1 MRKRSANTMQA
12 KRRESGLGETA
23 SLAVLKR
30 IFAENFRHHLR
41 TYLLAGLCLA
51 LASGA
56 TAFLAFIVKDVVD
69 EIFVRENTA
78 LIPIIAAAI
87 FAAFAVRSLAGYFQA
102 ILLAR
107 VGNNVVARYQR
118 RIFAH
123 LLALD
128 MRFHMSDRS
137 GTLTARIN
145 TNINGIRSVL
155 NTALVTVSRDIITL
169 LGLVGVMVYQ
179 EPGLTVAVLLVGPV
193 LFFLLN
199 RLMRRLRKEVRRN
212 VGTVSSLFGTIQE
225 TVQGI
230 AVVKAFTMEPRL
242 REQFHQL
249 NDKVERQANKVARIS
264 ERASPITDL
273 IVGAAIAIAVW
284 FTATR
289 SIAAGVPPGSMASFI
304 AAMLLA
310 YEPAKKLAKSQ
321 IVLEKAIVNAR
332 MVYELLDLEPAQRDA
347 VGSVDLV
354 VREGHIRF
362 EDVWFGY
369 GKERPVLK
377 GLTLDVPAGDTVA
390 IIGRSG
396 AGKST
401 LITLLLRFFDLDGGR
416 ILIDGQS
423 VAEVTKS
430 SLRSSIA
437 YVSQHPYLFEGSVA
451 DNIRH
456 GRPDATDE
464 EVREAARLANADE
477 FISGLPEGY
486 DTPLGENGTSLS
498 GGQRQRLSIA
508 RAIVRNTP
516 ILLLDEATSALDN
529 ESEKRVQD
537 ALEQVMKGRTT
548 IVVAHRLSTVQ
559 NADRIA
565 VMEDGRVVEQG
576 AHAELM
582 AVPNGLYRRYRQMRE
597 GPALDLASD
606 AAE

>member
-1 MRKRSANTMQA
+1 MQA
-12 KRRESGLGETA
+12 NQARSGLAEAA

-30 IFAENFRHHLR
+30 IFSENIRYHYR
-41 TYLLAGLCLA
+41 TYILAGLCLA

-87 FAAFAVRSLAGYFQA
+87 FLAFAVRSIAGYFQA
-102 ILLAR
+102 ILLAK

-137 GTLTARIN
+137 ARLTARIN
-145 TNINGIRSVL
+145 GNINGIRSVL
-155 NTALVTVSRDIITL
+155 NTALVTVSRDLVTL
-169 LGLVGVMVYQ
+169 IGLVGVMIYQ
-179 EPGLTVAVLLVGPV
+179 EPILTIVVLLVGPL
-193 LFFLLN
+193 LFYLLN

-212 VGTVSSLFGTIQE
+212 VGTVSNLFGTIQE

-230 AVVKAFTMEPRL
+230 AVVKAFTMEPTL
-242 REQFHQL
+242 KEQFGHL
-249 NDKVERQANKVARIS
+249 NRKVERQSNKVTRLS
-264 ERASPITDL
+264 ERASPITDM
-273 IVGAAIAIAVW
+273 IIGGAIALAVW
-284 FTATR
+284 FTASR
-289 SIAAGVPPGSMASFI
+289 SLASGVPPGSMASFI

-321 IVLEKAIVNAR
+321 IQLEKAIVNAR
-332 MVYELLDLEPAQRDA
+332 MVYELLDVEPAQQDA
-347 VGSVDLV
+347 PGNVDLV
-354 VREGHIRF
+354 VDKGAIRF

-369 GKERPVLK
+369 VEERHVLK
-377 GLTLDVPAGDTVA
+377 GLTLDIPAGRTVA

-401 LITLLLRFFDLDGGR
+401 LITLLLRFFDPSRGR
-416 ILIDGQS
+416 ILIDGQDI
-423 VAEVTKS
+423 AEVTKT
-430 SLRSSIA
+430 SLRGSVA

-451 DNIRH
+451 DNIRN

-464 EVREAARLANADE
+464 EVHEAAMLANADE
-477 FISGLPEGY
+477 FIKTLEKGY

-508 RAIVRNTP
+508 RAILRDAP

-529 ESEKRVQD
+529 ESEKKVQD

-559 NADRIA
+559 NAHSIIVLENGE
-565 VMEDGRVVEQG
+565 VMEQG
-576 AHAELM
+576 THAELM
-582 AVPNGLYRRYRQMRE
+582 ALPKGLYRRYREMRE
-597 GPALDLASD
+597 GPSLDLASD